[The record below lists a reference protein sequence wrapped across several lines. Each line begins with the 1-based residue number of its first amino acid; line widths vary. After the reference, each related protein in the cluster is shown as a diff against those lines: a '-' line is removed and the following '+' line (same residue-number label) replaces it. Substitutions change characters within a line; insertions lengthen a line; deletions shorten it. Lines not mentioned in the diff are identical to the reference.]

1 MRVALTGNDA
11 AATAIKQINPDV
23 VAAYPIT
30 PQTELMHKFADF
42 VADGEVDTE
51 FVLVESEHSAM
62 SAVIGSAASGARS
75 MTATSA
81 NGLALMWEMLY
92 IAASIRLPIV
102 MPVINRAL
110 SAPIN
115 IHADHSDSM
124 GARDSGW
131 IQLYSENPQE
141 AYDNVIQAIKIA
153 ENKDVLQPVMV
164 CFDGFITS
172 HTTQLL
178 EIFSRDGV
186 QDFIG
191 TYEPAFSL
199 LDLEH
204 PQTIGPLALPNYYFE
219 HKRQQVDAMENA
231 KSVILNV
238 AKEFAEMSGREY
250 GYFDAYRLDD
260 AEVAIVIL
268 SSTAGTAKEVADELR
283 DEGIR
288 AGVLKLRCFR
298 PFPHEELVETLKNIP
313 AIAVMDR
320 SHSYGAFGGPVF
332 TETRS
337 AFYQNGK
344 SPRIV
349 NYIYGLGGR
358 DVSMKSI
365 RSVYED
371 LLDIAKTG
379 KVEKMVNFLGV
390 RE

>member
-1 MRVALTGNDA
+1 MKVALTGNDA
-11 AATAIKQINPDV
+11 AATAMKHINPDV

-30 PQTELMHKFADF
+30 PQTELMHKFAEL
-42 VADGEVDTE
+42 VSDGEVDTE
-51 FVLVESEHSAM
+51 FILVESEHSAM
-62 SAVIGSAASGARS
+62 SAVIGSAAAGARS

-92 IAASIRLPIV
+92 IAASSRLPIV
-102 MPVINRAL
+102 MPVVNRAL

-131 IQLYSENPQE
+131 IQFYSENPQE
-141 AYDNVIQAIKIA
+141 VYDNVVQAIKIA
-153 ENKDVLQPVMV
+153 ENKDVLLPVMV
-164 CFDGFITS
+164 CSDGFITS
-172 HTTQLL
+172 HTVQSL
-178 EIFSRDGV
+178 EISSRDEV

-191 TYEPAFSL
+191 EYQPAFAL

-204 PQTIGPLALPNYYFE
+204 PQTIGPLALQNYYFE
-219 HKRQQVDAMENA
+219 YKRQQVEGMANA
-231 KSVILNV
+231 KAVILEV
-238 AKEFAEMSGREY
+238 AQEFAEISGREY
-250 GYFDAYRLDD
+250 GFFDAYRLDD
-260 AEVAIVIL
+260 ADVAIVIL
-268 SSTAGTAKEVADELR
+268 NSTAGTAKDVSDELR
-283 DEGIR
+283 NEGIK

-298 PFPHEELVETLKNIP
+298 PFPQEEIVEALKNVA

-320 SHSYGAFGGPVF
+320 AQSSGAFGGTVF
-332 TETRS
+332 NEVRS
-337 AFYQNGK
+337 AFYQSGK

-358 DVSMKSI
+358 DVNMKTL

-371 LLDIAKTG
+371 LLEIAETD
-379 KVEKMVNFLGV
+379 KVEQVVNFLGV